1 MSIASAYTSIRQI
14 PAFVKQ
20 WKPEPGS
27 TILDIGGGRFDDC
40 SNYIA
45 TMGSTNYVFDPFNR
59 TPEHNDEVKRLIDA
73 RGCDYIMC
81 LNVINVIEQTE
92 RLELYLTI
100 LSFCS
105 ARTKTIFFQI
115 YAGNGSGVKGSTVQ
129 NNMKA
134 AEYIPEITNAF
145 PHATI
150 TVMGAKRNI
159 IAVSL
164 K

>member
-1 MSIASAYTSIRQI
+1 MSIASAYTSIKQV

-20 WKPEPGS
+20 WNPEPGS
-27 TILDIGGGRFDDC
+27 IILDIGGGRFDDC

-45 TMGSTNYVFDPFNR
+45 AMGSTNFVLDPFNR
-59 TPEHNDEVKRLIDA
+59 TPEHNDMVKRVIDDS
-73 RGCDYIMC
+73 GCDYIMC
-81 LNVINVIEQTE
+81 LNVINVIELPE
-92 RLELYLTI
+92 RLDLYRTI

-105 ARTKTIFFQI
+105 QRTKTIFFQI

-134 AEYIPEITNAF
+134 AEYIPELTEAF

-150 TVMGAKRNI
+150 SVMGTKRNI
-159 IAVSL
+159 IAIHC